1 MTWLQGDD
9 HGLDAGQIESF
20 KVWPRSCLK
29 RVAKSLVSEVPKTVN
44 IDNDNVVPV
53 PPKGSVKEGKD
64 GKQVKFST
72 PTIESVPCTLS
83 VPNNAS
89 TSGREPDV
97 VDCQSGSIFVES
109 KKSVDSKLVVISAH
123 PSSASY
129 VALIRNSLE
138 REGFQVYSSTD
149 STGCLIGSSYEDP
162 GPGSSVKRGTGSVH
176 VYPASA
182 GVTPTAALLPT
193 ITEGQVSESA
203 QELSDEYLT
212 LARNLVAS
220 KQRPTSLPLSNTTF
234 SGTTQSLGE
243 GATPSSMTQRE
254 KRPLSRVYS
263 QISDVSNFSS
273 LAVEKKDSLKIFAHN
288 VDRCGVVIIICS
300 EEYFKSRTSKQH
312 VYYCETRKKVIVVEC
327 DSRTPSWF
335 SMLMNSQIRVVSFS
349 SVFDFYSLSITLN
362 VSIVSKRSCEFFL
375 NLSLL
380 FTLHYSHCINCIKEV
395 TNSFLTA
402 RFKSAIH

>member
-9 HGLDAGQIESF
+9 HGLDPVQIDSF

-29 RVAKSLVSEVPKTVN
+29 KVAKTLVSEVPKTVN

-64 GKQVKFST
+64 GKQVKFTT
-72 PTIESVPCTLS
+72 PTIESVPQFTLS
-83 VPNNAS
+83 IPNNVS

-97 VDCQSGSIFVES
+97 VDCQSGSNFVQS
-109 KKSVDSKLVVISAH
+109 GKPSVESKLVVISAH

-129 VALIRNSLE
+129 VSLIRNSLE

-149 STGCLIGSSYEDP
+149 STGCLIGSSHEDP
-162 GPGSSVKRGTGSVH
+162 GPGSINGTTGTSVQTH

-182 GVTPTAALLPT
+182 GVTPTAAVLPT

-203 QELSDEYLT
+203 QELSDEYLM

-243 GATPSSMTQRE
+243 GTTPSSMMTPRD

-335 SMLMNSQIRVVSFS
+335 SMLMNSQIRLVSS
-349 SVFDFYSLSITLN
+349 P
-362 VSIVSKRSCEFFL
+362 
-375 NLSLL
+375 NLS
-380 FTLHYSHCINCIKEV
+380 
-395 TNSFLTA
+395 FLYTFQMYQLYQ
-402 RFKSAIH
+402 RD